1 MQEITAEQYRL
12 MSIYGEDITEDKLIK
27 ILFNKEKGQMTM
39 KEIDDLDFTN
49 FKMPESTLI
58 PNLLMHKGVMYGKQ
72 DMEKM
77 TFGFYADLLEQSK
90 DIQKNLILIMTML
103 WRPVAKI
110 SYWNRLKAHT
120 ASKLLKSK
128 FKKAQ
133 VAGFKLLS
141 AVEYEIIP
149 YDVMETLKRTENFET
164 VPGSYAVYTTNFFLL
179 TSNRLMVDSLRS
191 LKRQLET
198 AQLEL
203 TESLRKI
210 SQDGDGTLTS
220 GFLQENEQ

>member
-27 ILFNKEKGQMTM
+27 ILFNKEKGQMTL
-39 KEIDDLDFTN
+39 KEIDGLDFDT

-58 PNLLMHKGVMYGKQ
+58 PNLLMHNGIMYGKQ

-103 WRPVAKI
+103 WRPIAKI

-120 ASKLLKSK
+120 ASRLLKSK

-133 VAGFKLLS
+133 VVGFKLLS

-149 YDVMETLKRTENFET
+149 YDVMETLKRTDNFET

-179 TSNRLMVDSLRS
+179 TSNRLMADSLRS
-191 LKRQLET
+191 LKLQLET

-220 GFLQENEQ
+220 GFFQENEQ

>member
-39 KEIDDLDFTN
+39 KEIDGLD
-49 FKMPESTLI
+49 
-58 PNLLMHKGVMYGKQ
+58 
-72 DMEKM
+72 
-77 TFGFYADLLEQSK
+77 K
-90 DIQKNLILIMTML
+90 DIQQNLILIMAML

-110 SYWNRLKAHT
+110 SYWNRIKAHT
-120 ASKLLKSK
+120 ASKMLKSK

-141 AVEYEIIP
+141 AVKYEIIP
-149 YDVMETLKRTENFET
+149 YNVMETLKRTGTFET

-179 TSNRLMVDSLRS
+179 TSNRLMADSLRS

-210 SQDGDGTLTS
+210 SQDGDGILTS

>member
-27 ILFNKEKGQMTM
+27 ILFNKEKGKMTM

-210 SQDGDGTLTS
+210 SQDGAGTPTS
-220 GFLQENEQ
+220 GSLQGKGQ